1 MRSAAAP
8 RTSRCSTVAC
18 SRSGPRPSSS
28 GSSGR
33 APRAGSPPAAA
44 STRCSPLRVRSARPS
59 WSTSWCGWG
68 RCCGSSARTR
78 PTSPSPARS
87 SPSSPSWPSWRATR
101 AWSARWPRCAPTA
114 RSASGTARTP
124 SPTPPPRSRS
134 SPTPPCP
141 PPPRMRA
148 GCPARSTAWCWC
160 CIKLGVHE
168 LADGVSRQAIAVAAA
183 HGTAM
188 ERLVHELN
196 RIRLQLSWALRLERG
211 GRLAAAATR
220 FLGAAEI
227 GARRGRALERRARP
241 HPGGRPRLLDHPVGL
256 RARPAQRRPPRGA
269 RRGGRHRALHRRP
282 HRPRHR
288 HGALP
293 AGGPPPR
300 RRGRRAAAPARRA
313 GRRPVRARP
322 GDLPAPRAVADRER
336 HRPFGCAV
344 ALLRGAG
351 GGAVGAA
358 RVAAHRAAQP
368 LRAPPPRAR
377 ARRRRRAGAAG
388 PAHGAAQPPRARPAA
403 PRDQHLRRAASRA
416 RSP

>member
-1 MRSAAAP
+1 MP
-8 RTSRCSTVAC
+8 RWR
-18 SRSGPRPSSS
+18 
-28 GSSGR
+28 
-33 APRAGSPPAAA
+33 RAGTPAPVTIPTGHPRGRPVSDAA
-44 STRCSPLRVRSARPS
+44 TGLRSARGRYGVPLRRGRRAARRS
-59 WSTSWCGWG
+59 RARRAGHRQVPLAAAGERRGPGRRPPRPRRDARRCAPARAVVPGQRAG
-68 RCCGSSARTR
+68 AARRRCCGSSARTR

-220 FLGAAEI
+220 FLRRRRV

-269 RRGGRHRALHRRP
+269 RRAW
-282 HRPRHR
+282 
-288 HGALP
+288 
-293 AGGPPPR
+293 PPPR
-300 RRGRRAAAPARRA
+300 TSPTTASSSPSPRRAA
-313 GRRPVRARP
+313 
-322 GDLPAPRAVADRER
+322 
-336 HRPFGCAV
+336 
-344 ALLRGAG
+344 
-351 GGAVGAA
+351 
-358 RVAAHRAAQP
+358 
-368 LRAPPPRAR
+368 
-377 ARRRRRAGAAG
+377 
-388 PAHGAAQPPRARPAA
+388 
-403 PRDQHLRRAASRA
+403 
-416 RSP
+416 